1 MVELAR
7 LNVMHASDGGGV
19 FFTMLSQT
27 FFVSPFK
34 KLLVEKKEPRHGY
47 CLGIASKV

>member
-1 MVELAR
+1 MSCMHQMVVE
-7 LNVMHASDGGGV
+7 

-34 KLLVEKKEPRHGY
+34 KLLVEKKNQGMV
-47 CLGIASKV
+47 IV